1 MLKKT
6 LALALAFALTVAC
19 LASCD
24 LFGGEGDPDPKELM
38 EAAEAQLEDKPYT
51 ATVQTKMTAKD
62 PALAER
68 IATLGETVMTV
79 SSDGDD
85 GFKVRLNANLGDIRV
100 LKSYTAKGGML
111 YLEYIL
117 TVGEESAA
125 VKEKASLESTEL
137 SSALS
142 ELGSGAEIGYADFS
156 DVSLESSKEGY
167 TVTCE
172 SASDEALAGAEMA
185 LASSLG
191 EDMTLSLKELSYVA
205 TLDKDGALL
214 STVLTYTFSVVLD
227 DVLYNMTSEVS
238 TSYDYSSE
246 VSVVAPDD
254 ADMYTEVAYGDLI
267 R

>member
-6 LALALAFALTVAC
+6 LALALALVLTVAC

-24 LFGGEGDPDPKELM
+24 LFGGVSDPDPKELM
-38 EAAEAQLEDKPYT
+38 AAAEAKLKDEPYT
-51 ATVQTKMTAKD
+51 STVTTKMTAKD

-68 IATLGETVMTV
+68 INALGETAMTV
-79 SSDGDD
+79 SSDGE
-85 GFKVRLNANLGDIRV
+85 GFKVRLNATLGDVRV
-100 LKSYTAKGGML
+100 LKSYTAKDGML

-117 TVGEESAA
+117 SVGEESAA
-125 VKEKASLESTEL
+125 VKEKASLEDAEL
-137 SSALS
+137 SSALA

-167 TVTCE
+167 TVTCKA
-172 SASDEALAGAEMA
+172 ASDEALAGAERA

-191 EDMTLSLKELSYVA
+191 EDMSLTLKELGYVA
-205 TLDKDGALL
+205 TLNKDGALE

-238 TSYDYSSE
+238 TSYDYSRE
-246 VSVVAPDD
+246 VSVAAPED
-254 ADMYTEVAYGDLI
+254 ADMYTEVAYGELI